1 MSIIEDLN
9 WRYATK
15 EFDPSKRVSPKD
27 LETLLD
33 ALVLSPSSFGLQPWK
48 FVVVENQELKEQLLA
63 NSWNQKQVIQASH
76 VLVLCRPLTF
86 GAEDVINFVRSTA
99 EIRAQEAETL
109 SGYQKVMT
117 DFLGRMNDAQ
127 IAEWMKNQIYIAL
140 GNLMT
145 VAATMRIDA
154 CPMEGFVSTEY
165 DKVLGLTEKG
175 LASVV
180 VCPVGY
186 RAASDKY
193 GDLSKVRY
201 EKENLVIR
209 L

>member
-63 NSWNQKQVIQASH
+63 NSWNQKQVVQASH